1 MDSAENAR
9 RQAEALFKRK
19 EESLLDSA
27 MEEYH
32 AELIATREKPHD

>member
-1 MDSAENAR
+1 MDSPENAR

-19 EESLLDSA
+19 ENSLLDSA
-27 MEEYH
+27 IDH